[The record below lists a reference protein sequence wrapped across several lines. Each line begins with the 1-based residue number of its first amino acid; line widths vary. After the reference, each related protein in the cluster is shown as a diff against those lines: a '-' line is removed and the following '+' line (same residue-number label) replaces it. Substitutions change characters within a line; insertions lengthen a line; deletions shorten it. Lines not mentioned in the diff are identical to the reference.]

1 MELREKL
8 RNKLDNLI
16 SFLKGKKVIVAFS
29 GGIDSSLLAFLSK
42 KHAKETLL
50 ITERSILYPD
60 EEIEEAI
67 KFARKFDISHKIIQG
82 TPLNNE
88 KFTQNPQNRC
98 FICKKDIFSK
108 FLTIKDEKDYD
119 IIIDGSNYDDLN
131 DYRPGLQALNELNII
146 SPYINFQI
154 DKQEIRK
161 ISQYFNL
168 GIESKPSNACF
179 ASRIPYNQIITE
191 QKLNMINQGEEFLKK
206 VFDLT
211 QVRVRLHDNKIARI
225 ELLKDDFPKIL
236 TQSNLEIITKK
247 FKELGFCY
255 ITVDIEG
262 FRSGS
267 MNEDLA
273 LNKINK

>member
-1 MELREKL
+1 MELIEKL

-16 SFLKGKKVIVAFS
+16 SSLKGKKVIVAFS
-29 GGIDSSLLAFLSK
+29 GGIDSSLLAFLSN

-50 ITERSILYPD
+50 ITERSVLHPD
-60 EEIEEAI
+60 EEIEDAI
-67 KFARKFDISHKIIQG
+67 KFAQKFDISHKLIQG

-98 FICKKDIFSK
+98 YICKKNIFSK
-108 FLTIKDEKDYD
+108 LIAIKDEKDYD
-119 IIIDGSNYDDLN
+119 VIIDGSNYDDLN

-146 SPYINFQI
+146 SPYIKFQI
-154 DKQEIRK
+154 NKQEIRK

-191 QKLNMINQGEEFLKK
+191 QKLNMINEGEEFLKK
-206 VFDLT
+206 TFGLT
-211 QVRVRLHDNKIARI
+211 QVRVRLHDNMIARI
-225 ELLKDDFPKIL
+225 ELLKDDIPKLLI
-236 TQSNLEIITKK
+236 QGNLEMITKK
-247 FKELGFCY
+247 FKELRFYY
-255 ITVDIEG
+255 ITVDLEG

-267 MNEDLA
+267 MNENLI
-273 LNKINK
+273 LNKINE

>member
-42 KHAKETLL
+42 KHAKEPLL

-108 FLTIKDEKDYD
+108 FLAIKDEKDYD

-146 SPYINFQI
+146 SPYIKFQI

-206 VFDLT
+206 EFDLT

-236 TQSNLEIITKK
+236 TQSNQEIITKK

-255 ITVDIEG
+255 ITIDIEG

-267 MNEDLA
+267 MNEGLT
-273 LNKINK
+273 LNKINE